1 MSDTFTDPISGI
13 EGQSEPSAQEP
24 HSTWFTRL
32 SLAIDGSFSC
42 VLIALVFA
50 VATLPNLGLRTQTG
64 LDIRAVLL
72 LAAFP
77 LASAFLVVLCSA
89 LSPQLIPFNR
99 WKAPLNFTIPF
110 LWFVF
115 CVTLANLYGTDSSQ
129 IIVRPVQAQTALVW
143 SSVWGTLPV
152 LGIQILALT
161 IRVAISNLAASPST
175 AR

>member
-13 EGQSEPSAQEP
+13 EGHSEPSAQEP
-24 HSTWFTRL
+24 QSTWFTRL

-42 VLIALVFA
+42 VLIALIFA
-50 VATLPNLGLRTQTG
+50 VATLPNLGLKTPAG
-64 LDIRAVLL
+64 LDLRGVLL

-77 LASAFLVVLCSA
+77 MASAFLVVLCST

-99 WKAPLNFTIPF
+99 WKAPLNFTLPF

-129 IIVRPVQAQTALVW
+129 IIVRPAQAQTALVW

-152 LGIQILALT
+152 LGIQIVALT
-161 IRVAISNLAASPST
+161 IRVAISNLAASTSA